1 MAMLKSALKGPKSKK
16 VGSIKTVY
24 TNAIGKGGGK

>member
-24 TNAIGKGGGK
+24 TNSIGAKK